1 VLYSHFDPED
11 LEDADDLLP
20 LIDELEPA
28 ATLAD
33 AVEDLVRCSLL
44 LADVTRP
51 RPTRR
56 PVRRRT

>member
-1 VLYSHFDPED
+1 
-11 LEDADDLLP
+11 